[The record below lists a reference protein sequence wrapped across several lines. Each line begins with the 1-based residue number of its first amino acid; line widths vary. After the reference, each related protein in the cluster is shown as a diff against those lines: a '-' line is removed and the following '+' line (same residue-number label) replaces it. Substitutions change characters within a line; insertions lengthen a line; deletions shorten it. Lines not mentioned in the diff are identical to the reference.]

1 MIDLLCPS
9 KKLRLNA
16 GSKDSGT
23 ISAIRGRDKLFIKYR
38 KKILIN
44 KNEYTENY
52 NKKRAY
58 FQERKK
64 KANDSKELWKILKSQ
79 LENY

>member
-38 KKILIN
+38 KKILMN
-44 KNEYTENY
+44 KNEYT
-52 NKKRAY
+52 
-58 FQERKK
+58 
-64 KANDSKELWKILKSQ
+64 
-79 LENY
+79 